1 MESSEWARIILFVG
15 EAAQIVQSGF
25 GELLYTGGFTG
36 SGYNS
41 KVGVFKF
48 DVTDFCYHQ
57 HL

>member
-48 DVTDFCYHQ
+48 DVTDFCYH
-57 HL
+57 